1 MKNYDFLLIGG
12 GVMGLATAIELRK
25 KGFEVGLLNPDTLPH
40 PLAAST
46 DISKIVRMEYGSDTE
61 YMDMADHCI
70 SGWKAWNEQFNDTL
84 YHEVGF
90 LLLTK
95 KPMQAGSN
103 SFEQAS
109 LDNLLRKGHRPER
122 LDHQAIKHRFPA
134 FNPEVYTDGFFH
146 SRAGFVESSKVV
158 TSLARYAS
166 QLGVDIHEGQT
177 AHIFEEKNGQIRG
190 VHTWEGGWFEA
201 GHVIVCAGHFTQL
214 LVPDLQ
220 PFMKATGH
228 PVFHLK
234 PSQPA
239 LFSPDRFPVFGADI
253 SNTGWYGFPLH
264 PVAGVVKIA
273 NHGPGLVLH
282 PEHDE
287 RAVYESDVAHLRAF
301 LRESI
306 PTLADDPIVHTRR
319 CLYCDT
325 LDGHFWIDRHP
336 RLSNLT
342 VGAGGSGHA
351 MKMGPVLGE
360 MIAAAA
366 LGEAHQW
373 SERYRWR
380 DLQKDTKPKE
390 EARNNA

>member
-1 MKNYDFLLIGG
+1 MKSYDFLLIGG
-12 GVMGLATAIELRK
+12 GIMGITTAIELRK
-25 KGFEVGLLNPDTLPH
+25 RGHSVGLLNPDTIPH

-84 YHEVGF
+84 YHETGF
-90 LLLTK
+90 LLLAK
-95 KPMQAGSN
+95 QPMEPNSN
-103 SFEQAS
+103 TFENAS
-109 LDNLLRKGHRPER
+109 YQNLLRKGHQPER
-122 LDHQAIKHRFPA
+122 LDSQAIRERYPA
-134 FNPEVYTDGFFH
+134 FNPEVYVDGFIH
-146 SRAGFVESSKVV
+146 RRAGYVESSKVV
-158 TSLARYAS
+158 TTLAGYAS

-177 AHIFEEKNGQIRG
+177 AAFFEEKNGKVASVKTR
-190 VHTWEGGWFEA
+190 EGSEFKA
-201 GHVIVCAGHFTQL
+201 GHFVVCAGHFTHTL
-214 LVPDLQ
+214 LPELQ
-220 PFMKATGH
+220 GVMKATGH

-234 PSQPA
+234 PDRPE
-239 LFSPDRFPVFGADI
+239 LFTFPNFPVFGAAI
-253 SNTGWYGFPLH
+253 ATTGWYGFPWH

-273 NHGPGLVLH
+273 NHGPGLELR

-287 RAVYESDVAHLRAF
+287 RVVYKTDVAHLRAF

-306 PTLADDPIVHTRR
+306 PALAEATIVHTRR

-325 LDGHFWIDRHP
+325 LDGHFWIDCHP
-336 RLSNLT
+336 RLVNLT

-366 LGEAHQW
+366 LGEGHRW
-373 SERYRWR
+373 SGRYRWR
-380 DLQKDTKPKE
+380 ELTKETRSAE
-390 EARNNA
+390 EARNKA